1 MDFGHGFIPR
11 VGEENLKAIDRFI
24 GATDLFN
31 AEVIDLP
38 WAIVDGAWAS
48 RRPEL
53 LATERTARSCSSTR
67 GAGAV
72 ATTARSMSP
81 SCAIRHGVP
90 TSRSPRSIGIASN
103 SWFERVALRRLP
115 LARTLT

>member
-11 VGEENLKAIDRFI
+11 VGEENYKAIDRCI

-31 AEVIDLP
+31 PEVIDLP

-53 LATERTARSCSSTR
+53 LAT
-67 GAGAV
+67 
-72 ATTARSMSP
+72 
-81 SCAIRHGVP
+81 
-90 TSRSPRSIGIASN
+90 
-103 SWFERVALRRLP
+103 
-115 LARTLT
+115 